1 MNPWMRARG
10 IYSFAQHPFIKAQRR
25 NSRRSKCQHQSCSLS
40 CRPWNLIMDCFY
52 PCTKGETAVMCW
64 KKRAVYL
71 WTTVRVKQAAPRLL
85 HCFFLTGQS
94 WPSRVCLLVRGSC
107 CMTQAVW
114 ALDHLHS
121 VLGLQVWTT
130 NLNISPRFNMFLS
143 YLLDKLLQTVLMN
156 SCICLFIYVSMIHIN
171 RNMNIKETWDVD
183 GAIDFVIL

>member
-52 PCTKGETAVMCW
+52 PCTKGETAAMCW
-64 KKRAVYL
+64 KMRAVYP

-85 HCFFLTGQS
+85 HCFFLTGQT
-94 WPSRVCLLVRGSC
+94 WPPRVCLLVRGSC

-114 ALDHLHS
+114 ALDNLHS
-121 VLGLQVWTT
+121 VLGLQVRTKQT
-130 NLNISPRFNMFLS
+130 FHPVLTCFFFFNLIYWRNCYKQCWWIPVYVFLF
-143 YLLDKLLQTVLMN
+143 M
-156 SCICLFIYVSMIHIN
+156 CLWY
-171 RNMNIKETWDVD
+171 T
-183 GAIDFVIL
+183 